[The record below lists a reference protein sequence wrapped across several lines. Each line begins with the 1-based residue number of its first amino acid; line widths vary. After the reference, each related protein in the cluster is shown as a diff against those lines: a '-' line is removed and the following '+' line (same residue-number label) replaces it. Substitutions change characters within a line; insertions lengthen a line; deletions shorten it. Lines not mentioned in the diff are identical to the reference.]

1 MTAGVSP
8 TPPTF
13 TALEAWAGAGRVIR
27 ADESEL
33 AAWRLPEQQKA
44 TLVSCGV
51 PLLEGV
57 VDAVSFTTES
67 GRYRLA
73 GYGDDRCRSGSVH
86 AAEPETGRVLELTT
100 SGAARLVNSS
110 IAHWL
115 CSLHLVGT
123 WLASSTAIRCW
134 DEDDAMEE
142 LALTELADL
151 SKQITHLDPPTYGD
165 DGDHRTRF
173 WPAVLDRWLY

>member
-1 MTAGVSP
+1 V
-8 TPPTF
+8 
-13 TALEAWAGAGRVIR
+13 GRVIC
-27 ADESEL
+27 ADKSEL

-44 TLVSCGV
+44 MLVSCGV

-57 VDAVSFTTES
+57 VDVVSFTTEP
-67 GRYRLA
+67 RMYRLA
-73 GYGDDRCRSGSVH
+73 GYGHDRHRPSSIYV
-86 AAEPETGRVLELTT
+86 AEQETGRVLELTT
-100 SGAARLVNSS
+100 SGGTRLVNSS

-123 WLASSTAIRCW
+123 WLSSSTAIQSW

-142 LALTELADL
+142 LALIELAGL
-151 SKQITHLDPPTYGD
+151 LKQIARLDPPAHGGN
-165 DGDHRTRF
+165 GDHHTHF

>member
-8 TPPTF
+8 APPDF
-13 TALEAWAGAGRVIR
+13 AALEAWAGAGRVIR
-27 ADESEL
+27 ADKSEL
-33 AAWRLPEQQKA
+33 AAWRLREQQKA
-44 TLVSCGV
+44 ALVSCGV

-57 VDAVSFTTES
+57 VDMVSFAAEP
-67 GRYRLA
+67 GMYRLA
-73 GYGDDRCRSGSVH
+73 GYGHDRHGPGSVY
-86 AAEPETGRVLELTT
+86 AAEQETGRVLELTE
-100 SGAARLVNSS
+100 SGGARLVNSS

-123 WLASSTAIRCW
+123 WLATSTAIQNW

-142 LALTELADL
+142 LALSELADL
-151 SKQITHLDPPTYGD
+151 STRIARLDPSAHD
-165 DGDHRTRF
+165 DNGDHEAHF